1 MDEERVA
8 AASPVLWLAVR
19 QLRDCRTDLERAQVT
34 ANIASDL
41 LGVGA
46 AGLAVD
52 AARES
57 RGLYAGSSGA
67 AARARRLARTAVDGR
82 TGGSTRTPA
91 EGVVDCDVLE
101 AHGLLA
107 LGRTDDAL
115 LLLAGAIPA
124 YALLGDH
131 ARELRT
137 ATTLAGALGNCGRP
151 DEGRAV
157 LTSGL
162 ERATASR
169 ARDAAYA
176 WAASIEEH
184 DLVHG
189 HDRSAL
195 EVAMLVAVRDHDHV
209 AAAGYAAVLAYQC
222 YAEQDYAAARGY
234 AESAVGQYEQLT
246 AAEVRPDEGRARWVW
261 GIALMATDHHDAGLE
276 QMTRAESD
284 LRALGETTDADEYAD
299 VLDDTITEVRGPDAA
314 AAWRA
319 TRGTA

>member
-82 TGGSTRTPA
+82 TDGSTRTPA